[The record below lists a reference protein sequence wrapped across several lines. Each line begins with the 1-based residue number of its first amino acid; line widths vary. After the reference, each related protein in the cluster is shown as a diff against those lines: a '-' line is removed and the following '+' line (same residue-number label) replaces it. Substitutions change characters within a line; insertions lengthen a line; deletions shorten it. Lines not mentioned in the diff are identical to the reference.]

1 MADYRKMYALLC
13 SAIDG
18 VIEPLE
24 RIPLAHDAAQTLR
37 QALLEAEDVYVSQP
51 DAVQLVFPKADEWR

>member
-1 MADYRKMYALLC
+1 MADYRKMYAILC
-13 SAIDG
+13 GAIDD
-18 VIEPLE
+18 VIESLE
-24 RIPLAHDAAQTLR
+24 RIPLAHDAQTLR

>member
-1 MADYRKMYALLC
+1 MGC
-13 SAIDG
+13 GAIDD

>member
-1 MADYRKMYALLC
+1 MADYRKMYAILC
-13 SAIDG
+13 GAIDD

-51 DAVQLVFPKADEWR
+51 DAVQLVFPKADERR